1 MVWPMR
7 FTLRIP
13 FLARDTQTPSMTERF
28 FAATNAQR
36 TKAGQTPYWWHE
48 RAARVAQARCDDM
61 VARDY
66 FGHTTPDGTKG
77 YVEELQAQGI
87 ANWILAGEN
96 LAQNGYPETE
106 AVERSMTTLMNS
118 PTHRANILDPVFESC
133 GIGYAQRPT
142 GVHLWAQVFLA
153 GVGP

>member
-1 MVWPMR
+1 MR

-13 FLARDTQTPSMTERF
+13 FLARDTQPPSIVERF
-28 FAATNAQR
+28 FAATNAER
-36 TKAGQTPYWWHE
+36 EKAGLTPYWWNE
-48 RAARVAQARCDDM
+48 RGAKVAQARCDDM

-66 FGHTTPDGTKG
+66 FSHTTPDGVKG
-77 YVEELQAQGI
+77 YTEELRNRGI
-87 ANWILAGEN
+87 TSFAWAGEN
-96 LAQNGYPETE
+96 LAQNGYPEAE